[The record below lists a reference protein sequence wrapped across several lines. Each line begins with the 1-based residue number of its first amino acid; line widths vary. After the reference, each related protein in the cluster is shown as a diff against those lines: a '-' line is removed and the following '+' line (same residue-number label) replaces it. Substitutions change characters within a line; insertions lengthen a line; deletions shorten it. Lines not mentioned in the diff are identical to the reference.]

1 MKIERKY
8 FIIPIIFVVIAFIC
22 DNIFG
27 GVSIPLRK
35 ILSSLF
41 CTDNSSLAGG
51 EREFVRNIICNFRL
65 PKAITALLA
74 GVGLPLCGLQM
85 QTLFRNPLADPYIL
99 GVSASAGLGVA
110 LFIMGGSALG
120 VSLSSTSFQ
129 TFGIAGAAMT
139 GSILLL
145 LLILAISEKLKDNL
159 SMLIFGVMVSSIA
172 SALINL
178 LQYASNESALKMY
191 VLWTMGSFTGLKS
204 SQLLILALLSAGGI
218 ILSVYNIKDLNGIM
232 LGEQYANGA
241 GINTKR
247 VKVRIIVATTLL
259 AGGITAFCGPIG
271 FVGIAVPHIVRM
283 IYKNADHKV
292 LIPASA
298 ILGGGIMLVADT
310 LSQLP
315 GSGSIIPINTMAALM
330 GIPVI
335 FAIIIKNRA

>member
-1 MKIERKY
+1 MTR
-8 FIIPIIFVVIAFIC
+8 
-22 DNIFG
+22 
-27 GVSIPLRK
+27 
-35 ILSSLF
+35 
-41 CTDNSSLAGG
+41 
-51 EREFVRNIICNFRL
+51 
-65 PKAITALLA
+65 TALCFLLLA
-74 GVGLPLCGLQM
+74 LSTAGLFLLDLMTGDVTLPAADVWAALTGSGDDALTAHIVRSVRLVRGVVAVLVGLSLSVSGLQM

-120 VSLSSTSFQ
+120 INLGSAAFQ
-129 TFGIAGAAMT
+129 TFGIAGAAMA

-145 LLILAISEKLKDNL
+145 LLILAVSEKLKDNL
-159 SMLIFGVMVSSIA
+159 SLLIFGIMVSSIA

-191 VLWTMGSFTGLKS
+191 VVWTLGSFTGLKS
-204 SQLLILALLSAGGI
+204 SQLLILAVLSVAGI
-218 ILSVYNIKDLNGIM
+218 ILSVYNIKDLNAIM
-232 LGEQYANGA
+232 LGEQYADAA

-247 VKVRIIVATTLL
+247 VKIRIIVATTLL

-271 FVGIAVPHIVRM
+271 FIGIAVPHIARM
-283 IYKNADHKV
+283 IYKDADHKV

-298 ILGGGIMLVADT
+298 ILGGGMMLIADT

-315 GSGSIIPINTMAALM
+315 ESGNIIPINTMAALL

>member
-1 MKIERKY
+1 MKKKRKY
-8 FIIPIIFVVIAFIC
+8 FVIPIMILVAFFIC

-27 GVSIPLRK
+27 GDYIPVKK
-35 ILSSLF
+35 IFFSLF
-41 CTDNSSLAGG
+41 SGNAGG
-51 EREFVRNIICNFRL
+51 ICETEQNFIRDIIYNFRL

-74 GVGLPLCGLQM
+74 GTGLSLCGLQM

-120 VSLSSTSFQ
+120 INLGSAAFQ
-129 TFGIAGAAMT
+129 TFGIAGAAMA

-145 LLILAISEKLKDNL
+145 LLILAVSEKLKDNL
-159 SMLIFGVMVSSIA
+159 SLLIFGIMVSSIA

-191 VLWTMGSFTGLKS
+191 VVWTLGSFTGLKS
-204 SQLLILALLSAGGI
+204 SQLLILAVLSVAGI
-218 ILSVYNIKDLNGIM
+218 ILSVYNIKDLNAIM
-232 LGEQYANGA
+232 LGEQYADAA

-247 VKVRIIVATTLL
+247 VKIRIIVATTLL

-271 FVGIAVPHIVRM
+271 FIGIAVPHIARM
-283 IYKNADHKV
+283 IYKDADHKV

-298 ILGGGIMLVADT
+298 ILGGGMMLIADT

-315 GSGSIIPINTMAALM
+315 GSGNIIPINTMAALL

>member
-1 MKIERKY
+1 
-8 FIIPIIFVVIAFIC
+8 
-22 DNIFG
+22 
-27 GVSIPLRK
+27 
-35 ILSSLF
+35 
-41 CTDNSSLAGG
+41 
-51 EREFVRNIICNFRL
+51 
-65 PKAITALLA
+65 
-74 GVGLPLCGLQM
+74 M

-120 VSLSSTSFQ
+120 INLGSAAFQ
-129 TFGIAGAAMT
+129 TFGIAGAAMA

-145 LLILAISEKLKDNL
+145 LLILAVSEKLKDNL
-159 SMLIFGVMVSSIA
+159 SLLIFGIMVSSIA

-191 VLWTMGSFTGLKS
+191 VVWTLGSFTGLKS
-204 SQLLILALLSAGGI
+204 SQLLILAVLSVAGI
-218 ILSVYNIKDLNGIM
+218 ILSVYNIKDLNAIM
-232 LGEQYANGA
+232 LGEQYADAA

-247 VKVRIIVATTLL
+247 VKIRIIVATTLL

-271 FVGIAVPHIVRM
+271 FIGIAVPHIARM
-283 IYKNADHKV
+283 IYKDADHKV

-298 ILGGGIMLVADT
+298 ILGGGMMLIADT

-315 GSGSIIPINTMAALM
+315 GSGNIIPINTMAALL